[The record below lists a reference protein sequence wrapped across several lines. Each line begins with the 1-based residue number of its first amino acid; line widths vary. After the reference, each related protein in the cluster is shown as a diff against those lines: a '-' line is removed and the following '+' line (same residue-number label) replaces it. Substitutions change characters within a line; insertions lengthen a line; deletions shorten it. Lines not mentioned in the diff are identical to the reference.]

1 MGIAKMK
8 VYEVGIQV
16 VDLADSVNE
25 DVEATLWIRTD
36 REITIV
42 QGSDATYC
50 KEIDIP
56 IDAAGIDLNIE

>member
-8 VYEVGIQV
+8 VYEVGMSTVGGDNGETV
-16 VDLADSVNE
+16 V
-25 DVEATLWIRTD
+25 WIRTD

-50 KEIDIP
+50 EEIDIP